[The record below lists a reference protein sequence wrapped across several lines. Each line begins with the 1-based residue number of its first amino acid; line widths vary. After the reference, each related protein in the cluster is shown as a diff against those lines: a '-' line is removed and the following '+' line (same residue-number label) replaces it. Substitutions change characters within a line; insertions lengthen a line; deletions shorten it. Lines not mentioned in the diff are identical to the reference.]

1 LRLGT
6 KRLRDRGLGISNY
19 DVSVVARLLLK
30 GFVLNS
36 KTSFCLGGAG
46 LLLLAG
52 ASIAQAG
59 TIHGTVTN
67 KTDGKAS
74 SGDKVSL
81 LSLSAALDEVGTA
94 KTDAQGHFT
103 LTTPTEAP
111 YLIKVEHQKGAYF
124 KNVPPGT
131 TQVEITV
138 YDVAAK
144 VDGVSTEAD
153 VMRVEAENGQLK
165 VTENYFVK
173 NVSSPPRTQSAE
185 HTYEVVLPPDATLE
199 GAATVGPSNMP
210 LAATPDP
217 VTPKGHYAFSFP
229 IRPNEGESG
238 TRFQLT
244 YHVPYSG
251 TYKFTPKLM
260 EAADNVAIMLPKA
273 MKFVPGA
280 GTSYQTVPDDVNAQT
295 YLVRGVKPG
304 EPLEFT
310 ISGTGSFPR
319 DSQAGAEG
327 AAGGP
332 AGPQAGADAAPVGGP
347 GSGPGGGLGNPIDTP
362 DPIAKYKYWILGALA
377 LVLAGAAAF
386 LLRKPAG
393 TAVPAA
399 VAAPEALAEPQIA
412 AFAAPVG
419 RTKSELLL
427 EALKEELFAIESEK
441 IAGTLSP
448 EEYAQVKSAL
458 EIVLRRALSR
468 Q

>member
-1 LRLGT
+1 MSLKTGF
-6 KRLRDRGLGISNY
+6 ISWMA
-19 DVSVVARLLLK
+19 VA
-30 GFVLNS
+30 VL
-36 KTSFCLGGAG
+36 TAG
-46 LLLLAG
+46 VA
-52 ASIAQAG
+52 AQAG

-67 KTDGKAS
+67 KTVGKPAA
-74 SGDKVSL
+74 GDKVSL

-103 LTTPTEAP
+103 LTTPSEAP
-111 YLIKVEHQKGAYF
+111 YLIKVEHEKGAYF

-131 TQVEITV
+131 TEVEITV

-144 VDGVSTEAD
+144 VEGVSTEAD
-153 VMRVEAENGQLK
+153 VMRIESDNGQLR

-173 NVSSPPRTQSAE
+173 NVSSPPRTESSE

-199 GAATVGPSNMP
+199 GAATDSPNGLPV
-210 LAATPDP
+210 AATPDP
-217 VTPKGHYAFSFP
+217 VSPKGHYAFSFP

-251 TYKFTPKLM
+251 SYKFSPKLM
-260 EAADNVAIMLPKA
+260 QAADNVAIMLPKSI
-273 MKFVPGA
+273 KFEPGA

-295 YLVRGVKPG
+295 YLARGVKPG

-310 ISGTGSFPR
+310 VSGTGSFPR
-319 DSQAGAEG
+319 DSQAGAES
-327 AAGGP
+327 P
-332 AGPQAGADAAPVGGP
+332 AGSQAGANDAAVGGP

-362 DPIAKYKYWILGALA
+362 DPLAKYKYWILGALA
-377 LVLAGAAAF
+377 LVLALAAGF
-386 LLRKPAG
+386 LLRKSAG
-393 TAVPAA
+393 AATATPGVNAAEQAALTAPPAA
-399 VAAPEALAEPQIA
+399 
-412 AFAAPVG
+412 AFSAPVPES
-419 RTKSELLL
+419 RTKSQLLL

-441 IAGTLSP
+441 IAGKLSS
-448 EEYAQVKSAL
+448 EEYAEVKSAL

>member
-1 LRLGT
+1 MIENS
-6 KRLRDRGLGISNY
+6 RLRRLRGLP
-19 DVSVVARLLLK
+19 VSYFWK
-30 GFVLNS
+30 GSALNS
-36 KTSFCLGGAG
+36 KTSFCLRICAPA
-46 LLLLAG
+46 LLAA
-52 ASIAQAG
+52 ASLAHAG

-67 KTDGKAS
+67 MTSNKPAV
-74 SGDKVSL
+74 GDKVSL

-111 YLIKVEHQKGAYF
+111 YLIKVEHDKGAYF

-131 TQVEITV
+131 TQAEITV
-138 YDVAAK
+138 YDVATK

-153 VMRVEAENGQLK
+153 VMRVEAGNGQLK

-173 NVSSPPRTQSAE
+173 NVSSPPRTQTSE
-185 HTYEVVLPPDATLE
+185 HTYEVVIPPDATLE
-199 GAATVGPSNMP
+199 GAATTGPSNMP

-217 VTPKGHYAFSFP
+217 VSPKGHYAFSFP

-251 TYKFTPKLM
+251 SYKFSPKLM
-260 EAADNVAIMLPKA
+260 EAADNVAIILPKS
-273 MKFVPGA
+273 MKFEPGA
-280 GTSYQTVPDDVNAQT
+280 GTSYQPVPDDVNAQT
-295 YLVRGVKPG
+295 FLMRGVKPG
-304 EPLEFT
+304 EPLEFS
-310 ISGTGSFPR
+310 IAGTGAFPR
-319 DSQAGAEG
+319 DTQ
-327 AAGGP
+327 AGGP
-332 AGPQAGADAAPVGGP
+332 EAAGAGAQGADSAAPNGP
-347 GSGPGGGLGNPIDTP
+347 GGAPGGGLGNPIDTP
-362 DPIAKYKYWILGALA
+362 DPLAKYKYWILGGLA

-393 TAVPAA
+393 VAETQP
-399 VAAPEALAEPQIA
+399 VAAGAIAAAPAEPQIA
-412 AFAAPVG
+412 SFAATNPQ
-419 RTKSELLL
+419 TKSRLLL

-441 IAGTLSP
+441 IAGTLPP
-448 EEYAQVKSAL
+448 EDYAEVKSAL

>member
-1 LRLGT
+1 M
-6 KRLRDRGLGISNY
+6 
-19 DVSVVARLLLK
+19 
-30 GFVLNS
+30 
-36 KTSFCLGGAG
+36 
-46 LLLLAG
+46 LA
-52 ASIAQAG
+52 ASPFAYAG

-67 KTDGKAS
+67 MTDNKAA

-111 YLIKVEHQKGAYF
+111 YLIKVEHEKGAYF

-131 TQVEITV
+131 TEVAITV
-138 YDVAAK
+138 YDVATK

-173 NVSSPPRTQSAE
+173 NVSSPPRTQSSE
-185 HTYEVVLPPDATLE
+185 HSYEVVLPPDATLE

-217 VTPKGHYAFSFP
+217 VSPRGHYAFSFP

-244 YHVPYSG
+244 YHVPYTGS
-251 TYKFTPKLM
+251 YKFTPRLM
-260 EAADNVAIMLPKA
+260 QAADNVAIMLAKA
-273 MKFVPGA
+273 MKFEPGA

-295 YLVRGVKPG
+295 YLARGVKPG
-304 EPLEFT
+304 QPLEFT
-310 ISGTGSFPR
+310 VSGTGSFPR
-319 DSQAGAEG
+319 DAQPGAEG
-327 AAGGP
+327 AGGP
-332 AGPQAGADAAPVGGP
+332 AGPQAGNDAAVGGP
-347 GSGPGGGLGNPIDTP
+347 GGAPGGGLGNPIDTP

-393 TAVPAA
+393 AA
-399 VAAPEALAEPQIA
+399 VAAPGASAADQAALTAPPQP
-412 AFAAPVG
+412 AFGATDNYAG
-419 RTKSELLL
+419 IQTGIQAGNRSKSQLLL

-441 IAGTLSP
+441 IAGNLSP
-448 EEYAQVKSAL
+448 EEYAEVKSAL